1 MRITCSYKDTQ
12 KVWQTSES
20 EVIVG
25 RSEEKGLIILDLTP
39 DQRVSRLHA
48 RIWET
53 NGVCWIEDLNSSRG
67 TSLNGVEI
75 KGRGQQEVLVDAS
88 VVIGQTTLRIDL
100 GESHS
105 TFHKTKYLELGTVLL
120 PRSTRMSTATRSSTI
135 WMRPTLTWSPLK
147 ETKTPGRSCSRRS
160 ASCLSTWL
168 QSSPWIHCCPRLWTS
183 WWR

>member
-1 MRITCSYKDTQ
+1 MRINCSYKDTQ
-12 KVWQTSES
+12 KVWQTSEA

-75 KGRGQQEVLVDAS
+75 KGKGKQEVPADAT
-88 VVIGQTTLRIDL
+88 VVIGQTTLRVEH
-100 GESHS
+100 GESRS
-105 TFHKTKYLELGTVLL
+105 SPHKTKYLELGTVLL
-120 PRSTRMSTATRSSTI
+120 PEKHPDEYSDAVVHDLDATDINLVTAQRNQDAGSQ
-135 WMRPTLTWSPLK
+135 L
-147 ETKTPGRSCSRRS
+147 
-160 ASCLSTWL
+160 
-168 QSSPWIHCCPRLWTS
+168 
-183 WWR
+183 